1 MRGCSGNH
9 DSSPLLLRCD
19 AEGPFNVVVVK
30 WMDMVVC
37 CRLVERPRQPLLECS
52 SWVIH
57 MPDVPITW
65 MRTRELAAY
74 LGIHRNTLGNMLRS
88 GLLREG
94 VHRRKI
100 NPLAP
105 RGEFLWNQEAVLIT
119 LGVL

>member
-1 MRGCSGNH
+1 MRDFSGNL
-9 DSSPLLLRCD
+9 DSAPLLLRCD

-30 WMDMVVC
+30 WMDMVSVGWSNA
-37 CRLVERPRQPLLECS
+37 RQLLLECS

-57 MPDVPITW
+57 MTDVPITW

-74 LGIHRNTLGNMLRS
+74 LGVHRNTLGNMLRA

-105 RGEFLWNQEAVLIT
+105 RGEFLWNQEAVLMT